1 MNKLL
6 TVSSL
11 LILAQSAPALH
22 AQDAPSA
29 AVQPSAAAVTPA
41 ANPVAAPAAT
51 PAAAAATTTP
61 KQVAAADAKADAKKQ
76 DDKDKVVCRTV
87 RVTGSNVRT
96 QKVCTT
102 PAQEEQSQEWMRKR
116 QDRSGIENGGLIQS
130 GG

>member
-1 MNKLL
+1 MNKIL

-11 LILAQSAPALH
+11 LILSLTSSVLP
-22 AQDAPSA
+22 AQDA
-29 AVQPSAAAVTPA
+29 QPVTPPPA
-41 ANPVAAPAAT
+41 ATATPAAT
-51 PAAAAATTTP
+51 PTATAPQQAAAA
-61 KQVAAADAKADAKKQ
+61 ADAKKQ

-96 QKVCTT
+96 QRVCTT

>member
-1 MNKLL
+1 MNKIL

-11 LILAQSAPALH
+11 LIIFLTSSVLP
-22 AQDAPSA
+22 AQDA
-29 AVQPSAAAVTPA
+29 QPVTPPPA
-41 ANPVAAPAAT
+41 ATATPAAT
-51 PAAAAATTTP
+51 PTATAPQQAA
-61 KQVAAADAKADAKKQ
+61 AAADAKADAKKQ

-96 QKVCTT
+96 QRVCTT